1 MAPQLN
7 LKTVES
13 QMLENCCSMK
23 HHSTHSFRVYLSND
37 NLPHHIPQ

>member
-1 MAPQLN
+1 MAPKVN

-13 QMLENCCSMK
+13 QMLGNCFSMI
-23 HHSTHSFRVYLSND
+23 HHSTHSFQVYSSND